1 MSGRSY
7 GRGRGRFHSGRNNF
21 HRGGRIVDVEER
33 LRRPRNFTGVVP
45 GLLTLHFSDGRS
57 NAHDMERFLDNMKNY
72 CMANFFVGLDNIFEI
87 DGKYPIVAEPE
98 VPREREQENGMNAV
112 VEAWKMKYKHFLEK
126 KERLE
131 SDKAKLIGVIMG
143 QMTAESK
150 DRVQQTEDGRNAILE
165 KDPLKL
171 VKQIRATHLTS
182 GNRTS
187 SENLYFA
194 QMRYSGIKMFEHGET
209 IQQYMQRFDHEVD
222 ALKQAA
228 TAADEEG
235 AAPTDQM
242 QALHFIKRLNRE
254 YNNFKDAYE
263 RHLVRRRA
271 KNVKEALEAA
281 LTYGKNEPV
290 IEQEIQ
296 RRGAFLSAAKVNE
309 YKGPW
314 KPGNCSGCGQKGHW
328 KRDCP
333 NPHLWKTKSGVD
345 QDVDKAVEEIRNKSG
360 SGGQLKAGGGAMKSG
375 GGRSEN

>member
-1 MSGRSY
+1 MSGRFY
-7 GRGRGRFHSGRNNF
+7 GRGRGRSHSGRNNF
-21 HRGGRIVDVEER
+21 HRGGRITDVEER
-33 LRRPRNFTGVVP
+33 LRRPRSHTGLIP

-72 CMANFFVGLDNIFEI
+72 CMANYFIGLDNIFEI
-87 DGKYPIVAEPE
+87 GGKYPTIEEPQMPSE
-98 VPREREQENGMNAV
+98 EDRTTAL

-126 KERLE
+126 KEKLE
-131 SDKAKLIGVIMG
+131 SDKARLVGVIMG

-150 DRVQQTEDGRNAILE
+150 DRVQQTEDGRKAILE
-165 KDPLKL
+165 KDPLIL
-171 VKQIRATHLTS
+171 VKQIRSTHLTS

-187 SENLYFA
+187 GENLYFA
-194 QMRYSGIKMFEHGET
+194 QMRYNGIRMFEHGET

-228 TAADEEG
+228 EVAKEDGATPTA
-235 AAPTDQM
+235 QM

-263 RHLVRRRA
+263 RHVVKKRA
-271 KNVKEALEAA
+271 KNVKDALEAA

-290 IEQEIQ
+290 IEQEIP
-296 RRGAFLSAAKVNE
+296 RRGAYLTTPKPNE

-333 NPHLWKTKSGVD
+333 NPHLWKSKSSVD
-345 QDVDKAVEEIRNKSG
+345 HDVDKAVEEIRNKSG

-375 GGRSEN
+375 GGRAEN